1 MEKIIVYITWL
12 DNYGA
17 CSDAVSGCVATHDT
31 LEGVKQ
37 AYREALELHLQGMRE
52 DGDEIPQELQCP
64 YELCFVLNTQ
74 ALLKHYDGILTR
86 AAISRLTGINEK
98 QLGHYIQGIRTPR
111 KEQRARIISGL
122 HNLAKELESVE

>member
-1 MEKIIVYITWL
+1 MEKILVHITWL

-17 CSDAVSGCVATHDT
+17 YSDVVNGCVATHDT

-52 DGDEIPQELQCP
+52 DGDEIPSELQHP
-64 YELCFVLNTQ
+64 YELRFVLNTQ

-98 QLGHYIQGIRTPR
+98 QLGHYIQGVRTPR
-111 KEQRARIISGL
+111 KEQRARIINGL

>member
-1 MEKIIVYITWL
+1 MEKIIVHITWL

-17 CSDAVSGCVATHDT
+17 YSDVVDGCVATNDT

-52 DGDEIPQELQCP
+52 DGDDIPSELQGP
-64 YELCFVLNTQ
+64 YELIFVLNTQ

-111 KEQRARIISGL
+111 KEQRTKIINGL
-122 HNLAKELESVE
+122 HSLARELESVE